1 MSSMNVFTDPRKRC
15 FSEEV
20 KPLST
25 EDLLKRQKEIETF
38 MEYGVYPNWAINM
51 SQEKFFVDYWEPYDI
66 FRYRKALYMEL
77 LDRCKS
83 FEIMPKI
90 KFNF

>member
-1 MSSMNVFTDPRKRC
+1 MSSTNVFTDPRTRC

-20 KPLST
+20 KTLST
-25 EDLLKRQKEIETF
+25 EILLSRQKEIESF
-38 MEYGVYPNWAINM
+38 MEYGVYPTWAVNM
-51 SQEKFFVDYWEPYDI
+51 AKGKFFVDYWEPYDV
-66 FRYRKALYMEL
+66 FRYRKAVYMEL

>member
-1 MSSMNVFTDPRKRC
+1 
-15 FSEEV
+15 
-20 KPLST
+20 
-25 EDLLKRQKEIETF
+25 
-38 MEYGVYPNWAINM
+38 MEYGVYPTWAVNM
-51 SQEKFFVDYWEPYDI
+51 AKGKFFVDYWEPYDV
-66 FRYRKALYMEL
+66 FRYRKAVYMEL